1 MDSQKEDEDGNGCR
15 ERERGG
21 GRHDLRTTLI
31 INTNNP
37 RFCQNVQSVC
47 EVICIV
53 RSLNG
58 REASEGS
65 CGTKKEGLYARGHD
79 VGRWKDLGSERC
91 CQPPH
96 ALKEDSPKFTVKTG
110 LYFRRETIQKVN

>member
-37 RFCQNVQSVC
+37 HFWGNLSKCSVC
-47 EVICIV
+47 L
-53 RSLNG
+53 RSYL
-58 REASEGS
+58 
-65 CGTKKEGLYARGHD
+65 H
-79 VGRWKDLGSERC
+79 
-91 CQPPH
+91 H
-96 ALKEDSPKFTVKTG
+96 
-110 LYFRRETIQKVN
+110 